1 MNTQSDQF
9 PIWRALRRNTS
20 GFVIFGVLTL
30 FLTMLKFVSPLY
42 MLQIYNRVLPTQNE
56 ETLIALSTMF
66 AALLLLYG
74 FIEFARTRVLNL
86 FARYV
91 DTELAGVSFSS
102 VFRSHVSGQA
112 PEGASRGSQG
122 LTDLNTIRRFWANG
136 GVGSYFD
143 ALFSPILIGALY
155 FIHPTLFYLGLAG
168 AIIIFSIALIT
179 EFASRSAMRNS
190 AEAEATSNRLSE
202 TSLQNSEVVTAL
214 GMLSRLKDRWMNVH
228 DQATE
233 VTSGS
238 GSLVG
243 AFVAFARTVRLLLQ
257 IAVLGIGAWL
267 HLNDPSVMSA
277 GGIVAASIILG
288 QGLNPIDQSIQSW
301 RQFVGARQAS
311 GRLGKLVASL
321 PPEGQQTRLPR
332 PAATLEA
339 RGLNLMV
346 PGQRRPLYTGVNFKL
361 NAGDVMVVIGGSGR
375 GKSSLL
381 RVLAGIWPA
390 GGGSV
395 TLGGVELANWHS
407 DDRGQHIGY
416 LPQDVQLLS
425 GTIRDNIARLDQAED
440 NEVIAAAQSAGC
452 HDLILGLPMA
462 YDTPIGGQ
470 HSAGSNAINLSG
482 GQRQRVGLARALFR
496 RPPLVLLDE
505 PNSNL
510 DDLGLAELSAAVKR
524 ESEAGHIVVLVTHST
539 SLIQL
544 SNRLMVLRE
553 NDVVYG
559 ATAKVLAEVS
569 KGTGSAAAKSS
580 PTPQPSTNPQ
590 QQQMAFQSAVEAGGT
605 NGTAPAGTSPGQDPA
620 AIKLSARERRR
631 LAKQDADD
639 ADEV

>member
-20 GFVIFGVLTL
+20 GFIIFGVLTL

-321 PPEGQQTRLPR
+321 PPEGQQTRLP
-332 PAATLEA
+332 A
-339 RGLNLMV
+339 RQ
-346 PGQRRPLYTGVNFKL
+346 QRWRH
-361 NAGDVMVVIGGSGR
+361 VV
-375 GKSSLL
+375 
-381 RVLAGIWPA
+381 
-390 GGGSV
+390 
-395 TLGGVELANWHS
+395 
-407 DDRGQHIGY
+407 
-416 LPQDVQLLS
+416 
-425 GTIRDNIARLDQAED
+425 
-440 NEVIAAAQSAGC
+440 
-452 HDLILGLPMA
+452 
-462 YDTPIGGQ
+462 
-470 HSAGSNAINLSG
+470 
-482 GQRQRVGLARALFR
+482 
-496 RPPLVLLDE
+496 
-505 PNSNL
+505 
-510 DDLGLAELSAAVKR
+510 
-524 ESEAGHIVVLVTHST
+524 
-539 SLIQL
+539 
-544 SNRLMVLRE
+544 
-553 NDVVYG
+553 
-559 ATAKVLAEVS
+559 
-569 KGTGSAAAKSS
+569 
-580 PTPQPSTNPQ
+580 
-590 QQQMAFQSAVEAGGT
+590 
-605 NGTAPAGTSPGQDPA
+605 
-620 AIKLSARERRR
+620 
-631 LAKQDADD
+631 
-639 ADEV
+639 